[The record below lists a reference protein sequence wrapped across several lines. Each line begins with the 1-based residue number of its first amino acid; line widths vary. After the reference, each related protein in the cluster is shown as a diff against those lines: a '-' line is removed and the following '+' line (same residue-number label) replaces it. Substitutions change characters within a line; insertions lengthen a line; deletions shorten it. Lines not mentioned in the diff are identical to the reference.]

1 MTLKSSRI
9 AITCVVIGCF
19 FNTLV
24 ILPDAM
30 SATPSGLP
38 TWGSADRAW
47 GTRRTVTAADRATIA
62 AYRKSRLKPVY
73 STNFKDPKQLSD
85 DWSLKSDDNAALK
98 SCRRP
103 ENVSVKTGVLKLRT
117 EIATNCKAR
126 WSTGS
131 LWSNFRQKYGFIEA
145 RIKTA
150 DATGINNAF
159 WMVTDDGF
167 EIDIAEIHYPG
178 TVRTTLHNHNDYQ
191 PVKGDN
197 NWQGAKSDSVGFSNK
212 FKDNFSADY
221 HDFGVLWTPDEIIF
235 EVDGEPINILVT
247 KNHIKGDADIRFSTA
262 VMEYA
267 GKIPVHAENHDMT
280 VSALRVL
287 PLK

>member
-1 MTLKSSRI
+1 
-9 AITCVVIGCF
+9 VVIGCF
-19 FNTLV
+19 FNTV
-24 ILPDAM
+24 VTLPDAM

-117 EIATNCKAR
+117 EIATNCNAR

-150 DATGINNAF
+150 DVTGINNAF

-167 EIDIAEIHYPG
+167 EIDIAEIC
-178 TVRTTLHNHNDYQ
+178 
-191 PVKGDN
+191 
-197 NWQGAKSDSVGFSNK
+197 
-212 FKDNFSADY
+212 
-221 HDFGVLWTPDEIIF
+221 
-235 EVDGEPINILVT
+235 
-247 KNHIKGDADIRFSTA
+247 IR
-262 VMEYA
+262 
-267 GKIPVHAENHDMT
+267 KITSLQN
-280 VSALRVL
+280 L
-287 PLK
+287 PLKRQSKFAPSILVMRIRPPLESREIMRASCRKWIEQLRLKLLTHARAELSRGAGKLCSCETMTDCLQNCELALFEKHLDAD